1 MILTKRCLF
10 GVLAPVVLGLVVTAG
25 FFSRKPVVLVTDK
38 PFNQLYGE
46 SRARFEKYALSF
58 RIFRQV
64 KTIAVAEG
72 AGPDLVAQAA
82 ASLSRQ
88 PLAVFF
94 PYRYREGARR
104 YLKDRPGSVVVILG
118 GRNRREAANKGEEEP
133 RWFYTDTVTDLY
145 RAGVLAGELALQ
157 DPEGGAAALYQSGLS
172 DAEKTAFNQ
181 GVKDQG
187 WDENPLISSNNN
199 EITSRFS
206 GKGIACLVL
215 LRKGDSRFFEDSG
228 SLALFTWLDPAL
240 VPGKTAAIF
249 DDSSWAQLGPALK
262 LLKKGENNP
271 ETADFGLIPSKLT
284 ITKRYHGKKMGA
296 IGINRIKSLKYNEPL
311 KNIEEKPENR
321 KSNA

>member
-1 MILTKRCLF
+1 MIFTKKRILRA
-10 GVLAPVVLGLVVTAG
+10 LAPVALVLVITAI
-25 FFSRKPVVLVTDK
+25 FFIRKPVVLVTDK

-46 SRARFEKYALSF
+46 GRARLERHTYSF
-58 RIFRQV
+58 SLFRQV
-64 KTIAVAEG
+64 KTINIAEG

-82 ASLSRQ
+82 ASLSRR

-104 YLKDRPGSVVVILG
+104 YLKDRPGAAVVILG
-118 GRNRREAANKGEEEP
+118 GRNRREAAKEEEEP
-133 RWFYTDTVTDLY
+133 RWFYTDTAADLY

-157 DPEGGAAALYQSGLS
+157 DPEGGAVALYQSGLS
-172 DAEKTAFNQ
+172 EAERTAFNR

-187 WDENPLISSNNN
+187 WDENPLISSNNS
-199 EITSRFS
+199 EITSRFL

-228 SLALFTWLDPAL
+228 SLVLFTWSDPAL

-249 DDSSWAQLGPALK
+249 DDSPWAQLGFALK
-262 LLKKGENNP
+262 LLKKGATPP

-284 ITKRYHGKKMGA
+284 IVKRLFKPKMGT
-296 IGINRIKSLKYNEPL
+296 IGINRIKFLKYNEPL
-311 KNIEEKPENR
+311 KNNEEKPDNK
-321 KSNA
+321 KSSA